1 MKVYIAFLIGT
12 FVIAGSRHGNRPL
25 RRPIL
30 LVGLCVVVAASYWSR
45 RVVG

>member
-12 FVIAGSRHGNRPL
+12 FVIAGLPIGDRPL

-30 LVGLCVVVAASYWSR
+30 LIGLSVLVGASFWSR
-45 RVVG
+45 RVIG

>member
-1 MKVYIAFLIGT
+1 MKVYIAFLITT
-12 FVIAGSRHGNRPL
+12 FVIAGTRFGERPL

-30 LVGLCVVVAASYWSR
+30 LLGLCVVVGASYWSR